1 MEKTKSKNI
10 YLNNSNA
17 GEQGT
22 GYSYLIKWDK
32 KIKYYI
38 SKLEKENDKIELE
51 LYIQSYIK
59 KWYTKEVDNTYMLI
73 TRAYYNFLRDKC
85 IKTEVIEN
93 QDGEQETRDIYANV
107 SNHSFIS
114 DIENEA
120 NNKNYNDYSYDC
132 STSLI
137 ESIELERISALFND
151 NIKKLTP
158 REQEVIIR
166 AYRDNDYSNNHTQ
179 DIIKKLKRIMGV
191 KA

>member
-1 MEKTKSKNI
+1 
-10 YLNNSNA
+10 
-17 GEQGT
+17 
-22 GYSYLIKWDK
+22 
-32 KIKYYI
+32 
-38 SKLEKENDKIELE
+38 
-51 LYIQSYIK
+51 
-59 KWYTKEVDNTYMLI
+59 MLI